1 MTSHPAPL
9 SFRGAGLCSAFIQ
22 DSRYNFAKMPRGS
35 RGHHQPD
42 NRDRL
47 GLLSRSRKGLHG
59 KRRAAERAVLN
70 MGVIEKSIE
79 RNFLHGKRLIE
90 GRVNFFGHLTVPF
103 RLHDGIVARSPVR
116 LLEVN
121 ISGSAAIGAEYF
133 TRGTEYQFDGAA

>member
-22 DSRYNFAKMPRGS
+22 DSRYNFAKMPRSS

-42 NRDRL
+42 DRNRL
-47 GLLSRSRKGLHG
+47 GLFARPRKGLHG
-59 KRRAAERAVLN
+59 KCRASERAVQN
-70 MGVIEKSIE
+70 ARVVKETVQ
-79 RNFLHGKRLIE
+79 RNFLHCERLIE
-90 GRVNFFGHLTVPF
+90 GRVFFGHLTVPF
-103 RLHDGIVARSPVR
+103 RLHDGIVARSPVG
-116 LLEVN
+116 LPEVN